1 MAKLSFSFNKSTP
14 IIFFISAI
22 LSACG
27 TGDDA
32 SSTPVSPEICNKT
45 SIYYCPTSAFQDP
58 FGIALAFA
66 WYSGQCTEEVLCEE
80 DGNLPAIAPVQGVI
94 DDDFVAANWIST
106 VITETEPN
114 NLFEQA
120 TPFILRPQNG
130 VSITSSVDVSL
141 DPIDYLAF
149 IIDGEP
155 TITIY
160 LCATPTDC
168 QQPWYAGPD
177 LYMELYDENQVFL
190 DSTDVPSFHG
200 HAFTGPFFQDGQQY
214 FLSIIARDTS
224 SEKIPYKVVITD

>member
-1 MAKLSFSFNKSTP
+1 MTNSPLFSDKPTLILM
-14 IIFFISAI
+14 IIVGF

-27 TGDDA
+27 GGGDD
-32 SSTPVSPEICNKT
+32 SSTSDSQEICTKT
-45 SIYYCPTSAFQDP
+45 SIYYCPNSAFQDP
-58 FGIALAFA
+58 FGIALTFA

-80 DGNLPAIAPVQGVI
+80 SGNLPVIDPDQGVI
-94 DDDFVAANWIST
+94 DDDFIATNWTST
-106 VITETEPN
+106 VIIETEPN

-120 TPFILRPQNG
+120 TPFILRPQSG
-130 VSITSSVDVSL
+130 VSITSSVDNSS

-168 QQPWYAGPD
+168 QQPWYEGPD

-190 DSTDVPSFHG
+190 DSTEVPSFHG
-200 HAFTGPFFQDGQQY
+200 HAFTGPFFHDGQQY
-214 FLSIIARDTS
+214 FLSIRVKDTS
-224 SEKIPYKVVITD
+224 SGEFPYKVVITD